1 MYHRSLTIEAWSK
14 SLTVSPL
21 NSVFLT
27 CLSTSSRHNESIC
40 GLFLQ
45 FFVTRDVNGESY
57 YQDSTISNNHYISTT
72 MLENFIFVN
81 KNNAQTHQVPFFFYF
96 RWVILKIFIDF
107 VTILLLLYVSGFGL
121 FFFFFGP
128 KAQWDPSSLT
138 RDWTPQPLLRKEVS
152 TTGPPG
158 KSLIRA
164 LNTLKHLVLHLLS
177 PFFCSPKGLLLTFP
191 YLC

>member
-81 KNNAQTHQVPFFFYF
+81 ENNAQTHQVPFFFYF

-121 FFFFFGP
+121 FFFFLAPRHSGILAPWPEIEPHSPCFGRKSQP
-128 KAQWDPSSLT
+128 QDHQGSPSSGPLT
-138 RDWTPQPLLRKEVS
+138 LW
-152 TTGPPG
+152 
-158 KSLIRA
+158 
-164 LNTLKHLVLHLLS
+164 NT
-177 PFFCSPKGLLLTFP
+177 
-191 YLC
+191 